1 MPGLHKIFLVDS
13 VAATIGSLF
22 TIPVL
27 ITYLESGS
35 GVEAG
40 GRTGLTAITGAVL
53 FLLSLLITPIALMIP
68 AAATT
73 PILLYVGI
81 SMLAGLRNLDFDDLA
96 EYLPA
101 FLCIAFTIFTFNVA
115 NGIALAFIVYVVI
128 KVAARRTVELR
139 MGHYLLALL
148 FVLYFYSILG
158 VK

>member
-1 MPGLHKIFLVDS
+1 MVDS
-13 VAATIGSLF
+13 VAATIGSFF

-40 GRTGLTAITGAVL
+40 GRSGLTAITSAVV

-73 PILLYVGI
+73 PILVYVGI
-81 SMLAGLRNLDFDDLA
+81 SMLRGLRNLDFEDMA

-101 FLCIAFTIFTFNVA
+101 FICIAFTIYTFNIA
-115 NGIALAFIVYVVI
+115 NGIALAFITYVVI
-128 KVAARRTVELR
+128 KLASSRVQELR
-139 MGHYLLALL
+139 LGHYLLALL
-148 FVLYFYSILG
+148 FIVYFYSIAG
-158 VK
+158 IK

>member
-1 MPGLHKIFLVDS
+1 MDS

-40 GRTGLTAITGAVL
+40 GRSGLTAITSAVL

-68 AAATT
+68 AAATA
-73 PILLYVGI
+73 PILVYVGI
-81 SMLAGLRNLDFDDLA
+81 SMLRGLRNLDFEDMA

-101 FLCIAFTIFTFNVA
+101 FICIAFTIYTFNIA
-115 NGIALAFIVYVVI
+115 NGIALAFITYVVI
-128 KVAARRTVELR
+128 KMSANRINELR
-139 MGHYLLALL
+139 LGHYLMAIL
-148 FVLYFYSILG
+148 FLVYFYSIAG